1 MKVLRY
7 TLISVLAILSLNIF
21 AQYDFPGE
29 ETHDNET
36 KAIKKTG
43 WYRDSKLFFGGVP
56 GLMFGNITYVE
67 LPPYVGYKFT
77 PHIWAGVGPLF
88 QYYKDKS
95 IGYESTIYGGKLFTQ
110 LNVVRNLYE
119 KININLGDIFLY
131 GESSMLN
138 IEPYI
143 DPINNPNLQ
152 PYRKWINVTMVGFG
166 LRYPIG
172 YRSGFSLNILWD
184 ISQNPEYSYS
194 NPEIRLGFDL

>member
-1 MKVLRY
+1 MKGLKY
-7 TLISVLAILSLNIF
+7 TLIIVLSVFCLKIS
-21 AQYDFPGE
+21 AQYEYPGQAE
-29 ETHDNET
+29 DETNSD
-36 KAIKKTG
+36 KPKKTG

-56 GLMFGNITYVE
+56 GLMFGSITYIE

-95 IGYESTIYGGKLFTQ
+95 IGYESSIYGGKLFSQ
-110 LNVVRNLYE
+110 VFLIKNLDE
-119 KININLGDIFLY
+119 KIHINLGDIFLY

-138 IEPYI
+138 IEPYYI
-143 DPINNPNLQ
+143 DAYYNL
-152 PYRKWINVTMVGFG
+152 YKTDRKWINVTLIGFG

-172 YRSGFSLNILWD
+172 YRSGFSLNVLWD

-194 NPEIRLGFDL
+194 NPEIRIGFDL